1 MARNPLKT
9 PEDIRKKLKKLLDEI
24 EKGAYEGRLQEA
36 RLMVNIL
43 SEMLK
48 SIRTDELEKQ
58 LNEIE
63 QAIEDM
69 KEENRHEK
77 DK

>member
-24 EKGAYEGRLQEA
+24 EKGEYEGRLQEA

-43 SEMLK
+43 SEMLR

-63 QAIEDM
+63 QAIEQM
-69 KEENRHEK
+69 KEDNRQ
-77 DK
+77 

>member
-9 PEDIRKKLKKLLDEI
+9 PEDIRKKLKKLYDDV
-24 EKGAYEGRLQEA
+24 EKGLYEGKMQEA
-36 RLMVNIL
+36 RLMMNIL
-43 SEMLK
+43 GEMLR

-69 KEENRHEK
+69 KEGKNHEENK
-77 DK
+77 